1 MIQSIEYVCLIGYI
15 YGMTLEQLRI
25 FVEVAQSLNMT
36 RAAQALNLTQPSV
49 SAAIAALEGR
59 HGLRLF
65 DRVGRSIELS
75 EAGRAFLPEARGVL
89 ARAREA
95 AQALDDL
102 AGLRRGHLRIAASQT
117 VATYWLP
124 ARMARFAQRHPG
136 ITLALT
142 LGNTQE
148 GAQAVLAGDADL
160 AFVEGE
166 AQGDLLRVT
175 SVGEDRLGLYARP
188 GHPLAGRAL
197 DRDALRGAVWV
208 LREEGSGTRAHL
220 GMALAQ
226 AGLDWEDLD
235 VRLELPANGAVLE
248 ALDGGDLITAVSE
261 FAAASRVAAG
271 RIVRLDWPFA
281 PRQFSMLTHRA
292 RRLSAASEAFIT
304 SMEIA

>member
-1 MIQSIEYVCLIGYI
+1 MLLRARYPMIQSIEYVYLIGYF

-142 LGNTQE
+142 LGNTQ
-148 GAQAVLAGDADL
+148 GGRRRCWRAM
-160 AFVEGE
+160 
-166 AQGDLLRVT
+166 
-175 SVGEDRLGLYARP
+175 P
-188 GHPLAGRAL
+188 IWPL
-197 DRDALRGAVWV
+197 
-208 LREEGSGTRAHL
+208 S
-220 GMALAQ
+220 
-226 AGLDWEDLD
+226 
-235 VRLELPANGAVLE
+235 
-248 ALDGGDLITAVSE
+248 
-261 FAAASRVAAG
+261 
-271 RIVRLDWPFA
+271 
-281 PRQFSMLTHRA
+281 RA
-292 RRLSAASEAFIT
+292 RRRAICCA
-304 SMEIA
+304 

>member
-1 MIQSIEYVCLIGYI
+1 
-15 YGMTLEQLRI
+15 MTLEQLRI

-95 AQALDDL
+95 VQALDDL
-102 AGLRRGHLRIAASQT
+102 AGLRRGHVRIAASQT

-124 ARMARFAQRHPG
+124 ARMARFAARWPG
-136 ITLALT
+136 IALDLA

-148 GAQAVLAGDADL
+148 SAEAVLAGEADL

-166 AQGDLLRVT
+166 AQDGAGGDLLRVT
-175 SVGEDRLGLYARP
+175 AVGEDRLGLYARP
-188 GHPLAGRAL
+188 DHPLAGRGL

-208 LREEGSGTRAHL
+208 LRESGSGTRAHL
-220 GMALAQ
+220 GLALAQ
-226 AGLDWEDLD
+226 AGLDWGDLD
-235 VRLELPANGAVLE
+235 IRLELPANGAVLE
-248 ALDGGDLITAVSE
+248 ALNAGDLITVVSE
-261 FAAASRVAAG
+261 YAAASRVAAG

-281 PRQFSMLTHRA
+281 PRRFALLTHRA
-292 RRLSAASEAFIT
+292 RRLSAASEAFIA